1 MEINTIIGNNGF
13 TEVMTGG
20 AVMAAIAALGFF
32 AFVIFIGVY
41 VYKSLAFM
49 AIAKKQNHKYPWL
62 AWIPF
67 ADAAMM
73 LQLGGFHW
81 AWIFLLLIPILGWIA
96 FLVLFIIANWRIFE
110 KEGWYP
116 WFSLSL
122 IIPQANGVLYLI
134 AIGLVAWVDGPNK
147 KQSVKKKPSKPKSKK
162 K

>member
-1 MEINTIIGNNGF
+1 MEFNTIISNNGF
-13 TEVMTGG
+13 TEAMTGG
-20 AVMAAIAALGFF
+20 AAMTAIAALGFF
-32 AFVIFIGVY
+32 ALVIAIGVY

-67 ADAAMM
+67 ADIAMM
-73 LQLGGFHW
+73 LQLGSFHW
-81 AWIFLLLIPILGWIA
+81 AWVFLILIPVLGWIA
-96 FLVLFIIANWRIFE
+96 LLVLFIIANWRIFE

-122 IIPQANGVLYLI
+122 IIPQVNGVLYLI
-134 AIGLVAWVDGPNK
+134 AIGLVAWVDGPL
-147 KQSVKKKPSKPKSKK
+147 KKKPSKPKSKK